1 MKSVTLVRSLSAAL
15 LLSVASIAALAA
27 PATYK
32 IVNHITVPDGRWDYA
47 TFDASTNKVYVA
59 QPAGTAVLDVKSGK
73 VSMLTSPSGGHIT
86 LPIPGTTMALVTQGA
101 PGMARVVDLATDK
114 VLADIP
120 AGKNPDGAAYDA
132 ATKMGYAINHTSGDV
147 TPIDFKTLK
156 AGPTIAVGGT
166 LEFPVTD
173 GLGKLFINIEDTGE
187 IAVIDTKAGK
197 LLTKYKMKDCEGPTG
212 LAYDA
217 ADKLLISA
225 CDGMTKFIKSDTGVE
240 VASVATTA
248 GADAA
253 MYDAK
258 NHVALIPS
266 GSGELDIISLADPT
280 KPVLAQKLPT
290 VRGARTGTLDT
301 NTGLVYMM
309 SSQPAPAAPA
319 AAAPAPA
326 AGATPAAAPGRGRGP
341 GALPGSY
348 ALVVV
353 GPG

>member
-1 MKSVTLVRSLSAAL
+1 MTTKLTLSLSAAA
-15 LLSVASIAALAA
+15 LLSATCVAALAA
-27 PATYK
+27 SANYK
-32 IVNHITVPDGRWDYA
+32 VVNHISVPDGRWDYA
-47 TFDASTNKVYVA
+47 TFDASTNKIYVA

-86 LPIPGTTMALVTQGA
+86 LPIPGTTMALVTQGG

-120 AGKNPDGAAYDA
+120 AGKNPDGAAYDP
-132 ATKMGYAINHTSGDV
+132 ATKLGYAINHSSGDV

-156 AGPTIAVGGT
+156 AGATIQIGGT
-166 LEFPVTD
+166 LEFPVAD

-225 CDGMTKFIKSDTGVE
+225 CGGSTKFIKADTGAE
-240 VASVATTA
+240 VASIATA
-248 GADAA
+248 DGADAA

-266 GSGELDIISLADPT
+266 GSGELDIISVADPA
-280 KPVLAQKLPT
+280 KPVLLQKVST
-290 VRGARTGTLDT
+290 ARGARTGTLDT
-301 NTGLVYMM
+301 NTGMVYMM
-309 SSQPAPAAPA
+309 SSQSAPAAPA
-319 AAAPAPA
+319 AAPAAPA
-326 AGATPAAAPGRGRGP
+326 APGAAPAAPGRGRGP

-348 ALVVV
+348 ALIVV
-353 GPG
+353 GPA